1 MIDIN
6 VFNELMNRGIVTNVG
21 LSPEMFNSIEDL
33 QCYGYATSIAS
44 VAEYEDAI
52 NDIINVNEVIDNFLA
67 AVAAGGEV
75 SVPMNLKLT
84 APIVI
89 EKDVTINLNGY
100 TLTNT
105 PWDEDGEAN
114 AYMFW
119 VKNGKLTLNGEG
131 TVVVPDAVYSMAVW
145 ANGGNV
151 EINGGTYKNG
161 GDSCDLIYAS
171 NKGNVVINGGEFI
184 AAGPASGTVP
194 GTKNPYSALNIKD
207 ANKSTCSFSVKGG
220 KFFRFDPADNLSE
233 SPKMSFVAD
242 GFESVKEGDW
252 YVIREANDIIVDDD
266 NE

>member
-1 MIDIN
+1 MIDVN
-6 VFNELMNRGIVTNVG
+6 VFAELMNRGIITQIG
-21 LSPEMFNSIEDL
+21 LKPENYKDINDL
-33 QCYGYATSIAS
+33 QRYGIATSIGS
-44 VAEYEDAI
+44 VEEY
-52 NDIINVNEVIDNFLA
+52 NEVMNEMVNMEEVINNFLA
-67 AVAAGGEV
+67 SVAAGGEV
-75 SVPMNLKLT
+75 NVPCNLVLT
-84 APIVI
+84 APIEI
-89 EKDVTINLNGY
+89 TKNVTINLNGY

-145 ANGGNV
+145 ANGGDV

-171 NKGNVVINGGEFI
+171 KKGNIVINGGEFV

-220 KFFRFDPADNLSE
+220 KFFKFNPADNLSE
-233 SPKMSFVAD
+233 SPKMSFIAD
-242 GFESVKEGDW
+242 GFESVQDGDW
-252 YVIREANDIIVDDD
+252 FVVREAVDIVVDDN